1 MLAGA
6 AALALLLGAAPA
18 ARAAPDTLAI
28 RRVTVIDG
36 TEAVQPDMTVLM
48 AGGRILV
55 VGPAKSVRVRRSYRV
70 VEGAG
75 RYLIPG
81 LWDMH
86 VHLAEGWPDS
96 TLGAWFLDHGVVGV
110 RDMGT
115 PMARIRALRTAFASA
130 TSPGPRIVAA
140 GPFLNGSRA
149 VPGLVLHV
157 ETEAD
162 GRHAADSVRALG
174 ADFVKVLSE
183 IPPAA
188 FRGAASEAR
197 RLGLPI
203 VGHLPAG
210 MDPADVS
217 DAGLRSLEHQFGLAL
232 SCAYEAA
239 RRCAAAGARVSA
251 LDTAAVFRHLK
262 QNGTWLT
269 PTFASFAR
277 VLRSDD
283 SGRRHD
289 PRLALLP
296 DAVRTAW
303 LADRTAVPRG
313 LAPALARERAM
324 LPPMRAAGLR
334 FLAGTD
340 FGDPFLYPGASL
352 HDEMAE
358 LVAAGLT
365 PMEALQAATR
375 SAAEFFGALD
385 SMGTIEQGK
394 VADLVLLEADPLA
407 DIGNTRRIA
416 AVVARGELRLVRAP
430 STCGEAFSDSL
441 AARDL
446 DALNRVAAVGPVWD
460 DYRLAR
466 HPLLLL
472 ADSSHHGSARTPV
485 CAAIWRAG
493 KALRIIELAERPPFS
508 TALYG
513 MIDLDAARAAP
524 LGSAAEFAAAWKPA
538 PAAVA
543 AALRAA
549 GVTRAV
555 VLNVPLDLHRLGTL
569 GGVLIRMH
577 VDPAAMHADLATHE
591 SFHLQVQ
598 IPAWLGQHRN
608 YRWPAWDIQPDRAE
622 LRHRCYAGSPAI
634 AAALE
639 SELGALLAAFTA
651 VAADSLHRDAGAGL
665 RHARRFVEAR
675 AARRRLQDGVT
686 VTRGGEQISCGLAE
700 DLLELEEGTAQ
711 WIGHATS
718 LRAGLTTMTALH
730 GSYSGTQPEAF
741 YKTGPLQLWVLDGLL
756 GHDALRQVTRSIA
769 RSAGPDGPK
778 GGLFAQ
784 FDQQTSKLA
793 DKAAH

>member
-1 MLAGA
+1 MIAMLGMKQIVIATLLAGPP
-6 AALALLLGAAPA
+6 AP
-18 ARAAPDTLAI
+18 RAAPETLAI
-28 RRVTVIDG
+28 RHVTVIDG
-36 TEAVQPDMTVLM
+36 TGAIASDMTVLV
-48 AGGRILV
+48 AGGRIIA
-55 VGPAKSVRVRRSYRV
+55 VGPARSVTVRRGYRV

-115 PMARIRALRTAFASA
+115 PMARIRALRSAFASA
-130 TSPGPRIVAA
+130 ASAGPRIVAA

-149 VPGLVLHV
+149 VPDLVLHV

-162 GRHAADSVRALG
+162 GRRAADSVHALG

-188 FRGAASEAR
+188 FRGAAGEAR
-197 RLGLPI
+197 QLGLPI

-210 MDPADVS
+210 MDPAEVS

-232 SCAYEAA
+232 SCAYESAA
-239 RRCAAAGARVSA
+239 RCAAAGARVTA
-251 LDTAAVFRHLK
+251 LDTATVFRRLK

-269 PTFASFAR
+269 PTFVSFVR

-283 SGRRHD
+283 SARRHE
-289 PRLALLP
+289 PRVALLP
-296 DAVRTAW
+296 EAVRTGW

-324 LPPMRAAGLR
+324 IRPMRAAGLR

-352 HDEMAE
+352 HDELAE

-375 SAAEFFGALD
+375 NAAAFFGTLD
-385 SMGTIEQGK
+385 SAGTIEPGK
-394 VADLVLLEADPLA
+394 VADLVLLEGDPLA
-407 DIGNTRRIA
+407 DVRNTRRIA
-416 AVVARGELRLVRAP
+416 AVVVHGELRPVRTR
-430 STCGEAFSDSL
+430 STCREAFSDSL
-441 AARDL
+441 AAREL
-446 DALNRVAAVGPVWD
+446 GALERVAAVRPVWD

-472 ADSSHHGSARTPV
+472 ADSSHRGGARTPV
-485 CAAIWRAG
+485 CAAVWRAG
-493 KALRIIELAERPPFS
+493 KALRIIELTERPPFS
-508 TALYG
+508 TPLYG
-513 MIDLDAARAAP
+513 MIDLGAA
-524 LGSAAEFAAAWKPA
+524 GSGP
-538 PAAVA
+538 
-543 AALRAA
+543 LRAA
-549 GVTRAV
+549 GVSRAV
-555 VLNVPLDLHRLGTL
+555 VLQIPLDLHRLGTL
-569 GGVLIRMH
+569 GATLIRMH
-577 VDPAAMHADLATHE
+577 ADAAAIHADLATHE

-598 IPAWLGQHRN
+598 IPAWLAQHRK

-622 LRHRCYAGSPAI
+622 LRERCYAGSPAI
-634 AAALE
+634 AAALD

-651 VAADSLHRDAGAGL
+651 VAADSTHRDPDAGL

-675 AARRRLQDGVT
+675 AARRRLQDGLT
-686 VTRGGEQISCGLAE
+686 VTRSGEQISCGLAE
-700 DLLELEEGTAQ
+700 DLMELEEGTAQ
-711 WIGHATS
+711 WIGQATS
-718 LRAGLTTMTALH
+718 LEAGLTTMTALH
-730 GSYSGTQPEAF
+730 GLYAGTQPEAF

-756 GHDALRQVTRSIA
+756 GHEALRRVTRSIA
-769 RSAGPDGPK
+769 RSSGPDGPK

-784 FDQQTSKLA
+784 FDEQTKLLTE
-793 DKAAH
+793 KAHR